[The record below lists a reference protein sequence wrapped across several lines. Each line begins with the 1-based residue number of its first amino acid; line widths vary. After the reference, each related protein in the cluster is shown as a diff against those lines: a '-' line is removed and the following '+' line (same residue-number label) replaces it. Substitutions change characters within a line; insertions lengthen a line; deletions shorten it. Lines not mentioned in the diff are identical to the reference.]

1 MPIYKV
7 EGPGGRIYR
16 VEGPAG
22 ASNDAIISAL
32 QEHLKSAAP
41 STTEAPAPAP
51 VPESGIG
58 AAFRSGLSS
67 LEGDVQAVRAAF
79 GAEGAEAKAAE
90 ARKRAAEQYKQPEF
104 LDSPLSYI
112 AGLAAQS
119 APYMVAPIV
128 AGGIAAS
135 APVSTAIG
143 LGAGAAGLLGAGAV
157 SAAQFTGSNL
167 SRQLELGKAAKDLEV
182 LNAVGAAIPQ
192 AALDTISLRMIPG
205 LRGILGKAG
214 MELTEQQAA
223 KIAKDGIIGTV
234 SNYVKAYGPGVLKT
248 AGTEGLTEAGQQ
260 VLERAQA
267 GLAITDPEARK
278 EYFDSF
284 VGGALLG
291 GVFAVPGQAVE
302 RGQARDKYAEIA
314 RVKNEAEAKK
324 AAEAEAARR
333 QTPEFLIDELD
344 ATFNKLQEQKAALL
358 EQRNQI
364 TGGKAKLPKNATQ
377 EQREA
382 FADIASQLKQTEQS
396 LYKLGPV
403 YSQNREA
410 IKKAKEERRLSGMS
424 QQDVFLENLGVTAEE
439 EAPADNGENY
449 RTLLDLQPPA
459 AKVETDSTE
468 GAQKRAETMLAP
480 LNQWKEGPLA
490 AQYSDNEV
498 EKFAIDELA
507 KNPALAARM
516 VAERIPVPGFNSKA
530 SKRILD
536 ALKLQTKEREETKV
550 SKEIEAL
557 QRMGERTRGPQVFE
571 KSAEDL
577 NYLFGELERSI
588 VDTKNTQE
596 QSAQDKRVNDILNEL
611 VGELKKKQTESVVP
625 SDVPLGGGAVQRTDI
640 GTKSEDLAALQ
651 EMLERYRVL
660 SRQKGASRNDEEM
673 SKLLTEIKAIVQPD
687 SVEAE
692 QNISA
697 LGETPEFKNEA
708 DRLAFT
714 NRPYVKEINRLVAEQ
729 EASFRPA
736 VEAIFNLSE
745 IRKTLTPNTIVG
757 KKTTEK
763 LQAAVAEEKAAK
775 DKFINAVLQEIEANR
790 RAGERPS
797 LTADEVGTLSGQ
809 ISNILNEAGTRT
821 FGAPAEAQEVL
832 REQIND
838 IRREASAGGERKFQ
852 KSPDG
857 KELKLRSPS
866 TEEKGTPTELGERRT
881 AVTSRM
887 EKLLADKKI
896 ELDTNTRDVLADA
909 TRMVDDGSG
918 NQTLIGMLEEVAD
931 RYEGGLNLDL
941 TEKDLF
947 SPEIVVPEGQKLQAT
962 ARPEQQTTVNKKLS
976 DDLVPKIADELRL
989 VRKSVAEDDGQGD
1002 LFSKA
1007 NEENTLKGLKKRLAS
1022 LEASTAAR
1030 KDKKITLEEY
1040 KQHRKE
1046 LAEIK
1051 TLPREIAKEEKRLKT
1066 APNIEE
1072 GMVTATKRSTP
1083 GRFMAYVR
1091 SREVAAIKK
1100 KLQAETNKVVAD
1112 DKKDMATAT
1121 RQLGILDATITQAK
1135 AKLDELVKLVKDARA
1150 RAEKTGKRTKG
1161 YDNAVVAALN
1171 RATNVHEELA
1181 QLQGVY
1187 ASIRQYSNQQAF
1199 HGEASLKIIAG
1210 YEKEISTLEKLI
1222 KKQTTEANE
1231 KLEAE
1236 KTAAKKELADA
1247 EAKLKKAKDELTA
1260 TRPSN
1265 VTLLA
1270 SNKTLLSQEA
1280 PTTSPIIEEKIKL
1293 AKAKV
1298 ARKKADVAEIE
1309 KNIASLDTKKPY
1321 VSHITKNKKLVVDL
1335 QKTLDTVRGAF
1346 LAETTNYSGLL
1357 EGLRKKIAAI
1367 ESIDPSKLFL
1377 EADAYP
1383 KQYAN
1388 TKQEVVTALDAAKEF
1403 RGLLDSMQKDRAA
1416 FVSKIAGAKRAQE
1429 ALARPAPVQDV
1440 TASEKEAQR
1449 KTGLG
1454 LSGTRVMRTE
1464 VSMEINDVK
1473 KDIEDAK
1480 DLLEELKERR
1490 ETAKGFAKGALTKK
1504 INKLETETLPQ
1515 LGFDLEYLESSK
1527 AGTVKNIE
1535 TGPAKGDRFLPTGA
1549 TKKEGKKFKE
1559 GFDEFKLSRD
1569 RQEGEL
1575 PYMATKK
1582 LSAPEL
1588 RTGVSQTDKQK
1599 KKTTR
1604 DFEEALASERG
1615 DSNVNRLEA
1624 ISRGAATA
1632 KNQSMIAKRDSKNRE
1647 DDSFARGSEVESP
1660 DLTATQVK
1668 HLENNDIV
1676 SALRDLSKDKNASEE
1691 NRVIAGRLALF
1702 LDNTDVVVAD
1712 KLFAPDGGEVLG
1724 MAISTKVQLS
1734 RDGGLSQE
1742 VFLHEAT
1749 HAAVDRILNMDEKL
1763 LTPVQL
1769 MAKRELTALF
1779 NSIKNDPSI
1788 TSENAKSKLV
1798 EFVAEVFSN
1807 SNLQQQLKAKSWK
1820 LSDAWKGI
1828 KRIILGLLGI
1838 KNTDTMFSA
1847 AVQAIDV
1854 LLVPSSVRL
1863 NTTTT
1868 TAAAT
1873 NANPE
1878 APSFARVAVQ
1888 GQKTPEDIAAAVN
1901 KIVAGPKSMME
1912 RITSEATGIGAR
1924 TAFIDRLAPMERVA
1938 EYLKKSSQ
1946 AMQMLYYGR
1955 IHDQRMS
1962 MTGEV
1967 LNNGA
1972 PTLVVDEKGNYVV
1985 ESRGGANLLEIS
1997 KMFADVKGYGN
2008 AEAVRNLFTA
2018 WLAAKRAKNLGIGK
2032 AKLNFSE
2039 DVSQAELDR
2048 IEALGDQIPQFEKAR
2063 KAYNAYNKGLI
2074 DWIKQAGAINKN
2086 VYDELTSVEDYIP
2099 YYRARGDSVIMEIAG
2114 IQPFTIGNLQQ
2125 QPYLKELVGGDAKI
2139 QDFFTSSLQNT
2150 SMLVDMGLR
2159 NLATKEMAFSL
2170 QEAGLLMGKEDR
2182 NGVTRFMFKGMGPAQ
2197 PNVIR
2202 FKKDGADYYAVVE
2215 SEAIGVPSELLVKG
2229 LHGTP
2234 TMLGGVTKFLAIPAR
2249 FLRAMITRSPLYPVR
2264 QLIRDSTTNFMIA
2277 GGDMV
2282 PVASAAKELVKIYA
2296 GKSDGE
2302 RTLQKRGII
2311 GGQILTGTSE
2321 DTQKLMLQLASG
2333 GAGWEMAMAKLDR
2346 IALSAEAASRATL
2359 YNSYRNKQGLSDME
2373 ATLATLESMNFSKR
2387 GVSGSLYAANM
2398 MIPFLNSQ
2406 IQGLDVLYKALTGK
2420 LPYSE
2425 KLKVQRKLYTRGLML
2440 AGLTIGYAAMMQDD
2454 EAYKNANMRDRLAN
2468 WFVRIPGVDEPI
2480 KVPIPFEVGLIFKA
2494 LPEAMFLVNQ
2504 KDRDLSEVL
2513 SGIKDVAAG
2522 SVPFGPSSVP
2532 QGVKP
2537 LLELAVNRSFFSG
2550 QDIESSADLQLIPS
2564 ERVGKNTSGVSKL
2577 FGETFGVS
2585 PKQVDHL
2592 INGYTGGLG
2601 LAIAQAVG
2609 SIIPLTPGPS
2619 APEKRLSD
2627 LPVVGS
2633 MFQPNDAPGQINLF
2647 YEKAKKYEQA
2657 KKTFDKMVDEGRG
2670 EDAQKFAEKY
2680 ATDIAM
2686 SDVAESFKNTM
2697 GDFTEMENLIK
2708 ASDLS
2713 PKEKMERLQE
2723 IRGAKIEFA
2732 RSFNAASRQQ

>member
-41 STTEAPAPAP
+41 STTEAPASAP

-58 AAFRSGLSS
+58 AAFRSGLSN

-112 AGLAAQS
+112 GGLAAQS
-119 APYMVAPIV
+119 APYMVAPII

-143 LGAGAAGLLGAGAV
+143 LGAGAAGLLGAGAA

-167 SRQLELGKAAKDLEV
+167 SSQLELGKAAKDLEV
-182 LNAVGAAIPQ
+182 LKAVGAAIPQ

-234 SNYVKAYGPGVLKT
+234 GNYVKAYGPGVLKT

-302 RGQARDKYAEIA
+302 RGQARDKYAEVA

-333 QTPEFLIDELD
+333 QTPDFLIDELD

-396 LYKLGPV
+396 LYKLGPIH
-403 YSQNREA
+403 SQNREA

-424 QQDVFLENLGVTAEE
+424 PQDVFFEKLGITAEE

-449 RTLLDLQPPA
+449 RTLLDVQPPA

-468 GAQKRAETMLAP
+468 GAQKRAETMLEP

-490 AQYSDNEV
+490 VQYSDNEV

-640 GTKSEDLAALQ
+640 GAKSEDLAALQ

-697 LGETPEFKNEA
+697 LGDTPEFKNEA

-736 VEAIFNLSE
+736 VEAIFSLSE

-838 IRREASAGGERKFQ
+838 IRREASTRGERKFQ

-947 SPEIVVPEGQKLQAT
+947 SPEIVVPQGQKLQAT
-962 ARPEQQTTVNKKLS
+962 VQPEQQTTVNKKLS

-1100 KLQAETNKVVAD
+1100 KLQAESDKVIAD
-1112 DKKDMATAT
+1112 DKKDIATAT

-1135 AKLDELVKLVKDARA
+1135 VKLDELVKLVENARA

-1161 YDNAVVAALN
+1161 YDNAVVAALD
-1171 RATNVHEELA
+1171 RATTIHEEFA
-1181 QLQGVY
+1181 QLQGLY
-1187 ASIRQYSNQQAF
+1187 DSIRRYGNQQAF

-1210 YEKEISTLEKLI
+1210 YEKEIRTLKKLI
-1222 KKQTTEANE
+1222 EKQTTE
-1231 KLEAE
+1231 
-1236 KTAAKKELADA
+1236 
-1247 EAKLKKAKDELTA
+1247 
-1260 TRPSN
+1260 
-1265 VTLLA
+1265 V
-1270 SNKTLLSQEA
+1270 
-1280 PTTSPIIEEKIKL
+1280 
-1293 AKAKV
+1293 
-1298 ARKKADVAEIE
+1298 
-1309 KNIASLDTKKPY
+1309 NIASLDTKKPY
-1321 VSHITKNKKLVVDL
+1321 VSHITKNKKLLEKLGKALAAVRESFLVES
-1335 QKTLDTVRGAF
+1335 KNYRTLID
-1346 LAETTNYSGLL
+1346 GLV
-1357 EGLRKKIAAI
+1357 KKIAYIDA
-1367 ESIDPSKLFL
+1367 IDPSKLFL
-1377 EADAYP
+1377 AADAYP
-1383 KQYAN
+1383 TQYAN
-1388 TKQEVVTALDAAKEF
+1388 TREEVISALANAKEF
-1403 RGLLDSMQKDRAA
+1403 RQLLDTMQKDRAA

-1429 ALARPAPVQDV
+1429 ALARPGPVQDV

-1454 LSGTRVMRTE
+1454 LSGTRVLRTE
-1464 VSMEINDVK
+1464 VSLKISDAETEIA
-1473 KDIEDAK
+1473 DAK
-1480 DLLEELKERR
+1480 DLLEELKEQR
-1490 ETAKGFAKGALTKK
+1490 EFSKGRAKGTLTKQ

-1515 LGFDLEYLESSK
+1515 LEADLAELEGK
-1527 AGTVKNIE
+1527 KPDTAKNIE

-1549 TKKEGKKFKE
+1549 TKKEGEKFKA
-1559 GFDEFKLSRD
+1559 GFDDFKLSRD
-1569 RQEGEL
+1569 RREGEL

-1582 LSAPEL
+1582 LRAPEL

-1615 DSNVNRLEA
+1615 DSDVNRLEA

-1749 HAAVDRILNMDEKL
+1749 HAAVDRVLNMDEKL

-1820 LSDAWKGI
+1820 LSDAWKGT

-1854 LLVPSSVRL
+1854 LLVPSSVRF

-1888 GQKTPEDIAAAVN
+1888 GQKTPEDIAAAVD

-1938 EYLKKSSQ
+1938 EHLKKSSQ

-2086 VYDELTSVEDYIP
+2086 VYDELTSMEDYIP

-2114 IQPFTIGNLQQ
+2114 IQPFNIGNLQQ

-2202 FKKDGADYYAVVE
+2202 FKKDGAEYYAVVE
-2215 SEAIGVPSELLVKG
+2215 SEAIGIPSELLVKG

-2264 QLIRDSTTNFMIA
+2264 QIIRDSTTNFMIA

-2346 IALSAEAASRATL
+2346 IAMSAEAASRATL
-2359 YNSYRNKQGLSDME
+2359 YNSYRKQGLSDME

-2406 IQGLDVLYKALTGK
+2406 IQGLDVLYKAFTGK

-2494 LPEAMFLVNQ
+2494 LPEAMFLANQ

-2550 QDIESSADLQLIPS
+2550 QDIQSSADLQLIPS
-2564 ERVGKNTSGVSKL
+2564 ERVGKNTSGVAKL

-2697 GDFTEMENLIK
+2697 GDFTKMENLIK